1 MPNTTDFVPDVTRT
15 PRLPLTG
22 GGSSSRGIAGGARGQ
37 TNPSGSKPKNIS
49 AGTGPKNKQVAARGA
64 TDAFKGATV
73 KLARLPRVGAF
84 LDGLG
89 HSVLDDVERENRK
102 TTTNEHRPKFPNTPK
117 TLT

>member
-1 MPNTTDFVPDVTRT
+1 MPNTSDFVPHVTQT

-22 GGSSSRGIAGGARGQ
+22 GGTTTRGIAGGAPGQ

-64 TDAFKGATV
+64 SDAFKSAQV
-73 KLARLPRVGAF
+73 KFAKLPRVGAF

-89 HSVLDDVERENRK
+89 NSVLDDVERENRK
-102 TTTNEHRPKFPNTPK
+102 TVSNEHRPKLPNPQK
-117 TLT
+117 NLT